1 MVYSNPFH
9 TMPKNTKILLHSKV
23 IFEESG
29 RNFPISVI
37 QPFSV
42 SSVTYYK
49 NPFF

>member
-1 MVYSNPFH
+1 MVDSNPFH

-23 IFEESG
+23 FFEESG